1 MARIVLISPYLK
13 GGQNAAKLAQR
24 TRYVATRP
32 GVELLADER
41 STLPATKKQQNF
53 ITRLLKSFPSC
64 WELIEY
70 EEYLDHPTQ
79 GSASAFIQQ
88 VREDYMEA
96 LDQKEN
102 FIDYISHRP
111 GVQKDGE
118 HGLWDAHGKV
128 QNLAWAVREVAE
140 HPGNTDLVS
149 LLRAQGERPVRSGRE
164 FRTPNDPSVTVRG
177 NKWFDHSK
185 REGGY
190 AVSFV
195 QRYYRLPYQE
205 AVLLLLGRKN
215 GKSYEQA
222 KPAKEAPKPFALP
235 EPYGTMRRM
244 YAYLMRQR
252 HIDREVIS
260 YFVHEKLLYED
271 KHHNCVF
278 VGLDGSGEAKHAHI
292 RSTNSEGR
300 VFRMNIEGSASEH
313 CFHKDGTD
321 KSLYVFEAP
330 IDLLSHITLYPY
342 GWQEHSYVAC
352 CGTSIQPVLERLR
365 QNPKLDT
372 VYLCLDNDDAGNDAC
387 DRMTDTLEDMGL
399 EVERLCPVCKDW
411 NDDLRAK
418 FEKKE
423 SQP

>member
-1 MARIVLISPYLK
+1 M
-13 GGQNAAKLAQR
+13 
-24 TRYVATRP
+24 P
-32 GVELLADER
+32 GVKIGVAMEKGKLTAAGMDTVEFMISTNKGEGMKPMSKIASGGELSRIMLALKNVIAEKDDIHTLIFDE
-41 STLPATKKQQNF
+41 
-53 ITRLLKSFPSC
+53 
-64 WELIEY
+64 
-70 EEYLDHPTQ
+70 
-79 GSASAFIQQ
+79 
-88 VREDYMEA
+88 
-96 LDQKEN
+96 
-102 FIDYISHRP
+102 IDT
-111 GVQKDGE
+111 G
-118 HGLWDAHGKV
+118 
-128 QNLAWAVREVAE
+128 
-140 HPGNTDLVS
+140 
-149 LLRAQGERPVRSGRE
+149 
-164 FRTPNDPSVTVRG
+164 VTVRG

-300 VFRMNIEGSASEH
+300 VFRMNIESSASEH

-372 VYLCLDNDDAGNDAC
+372 VYLCLDNDDAGNDAS
-387 DRMTDTLEDMGL
+387 DRMMDTLEDMGL
-399 EVERLCPVCKDW
+399 EVQRLCPVRKDW
-411 NDDLRAK
+411 NDDLCAK
-418 FEKKE
+418 FERKE
-423 SQP
+423 NQP

>member
-1 MARIVLISPYLK
+1 MR
-13 GGQNAAKLAQR
+13 AQ
-24 TRYVATRP
+24 
-32 GVELLADER
+32 
-41 STLPATKKQQNF
+41 
-53 ITRLLKSFPSC
+53 
-64 WELIEY
+64 
-70 EEYLDHPTQ
+70 
-79 GSASAFIQQ
+79 
-88 VREDYMEA
+88 
-96 LDQKEN
+96 
-102 FIDYISHRP
+102 
-111 GVQKDGE
+111 
-118 HGLWDAHGKV
+118 
-128 QNLAWAVREVAE
+128 
-140 HPGNTDLVS
+140 NTDLVS

-164 FRTPNDPSVTVRG
+164 FRTPNDPSITVRG

-190 AVSFV
+190 AVSFA

-260 YFVHEKLLYED
+260 YFAHEKLLYED

-278 VGLDGSGEAKHAHI
+278 VGLDDHGEAKHAHI

-300 VFRMNIEGSASEH
+300 VFRMNIESSASEH

-399 EVERLCPVCKDW
+399 EVQRLCPVRKDW
-411 NDDLRAK
+411 NDDLCAK
-418 FEKKE
+418 FERKE
-423 SQP
+423 N

>member
-13 GGQNAAKLAQR
+13 GGQNAAKLAHR
-24 TRYVATRP
+24 IRYVATRP
-32 GVELLADER
+32 GVELLADEC

-53 ITRLLKSFPSC
+53 ITRLLGAFPSC

-70 EEYLDHPTQ
+70 EEYLEHPTQ

-88 VREDYMEA
+88 VQENYMEA

-102 FIDYISHRP
+102 YIDYISHRP

-128 QNLAWAVREVAE
+128 QNLARAVREVAE

-164 FRTPNDPSVTVRG
+164 FRTPNDPSITVRG

-215 GKSYEQA
+215 GKSYAQA

-278 VGLDGSGEAKHAHI
+278 VGLDDHGEAKHAHI

-313 CFHKDGTD
+313 CFHKNGTD

-342 GWQEHSYVAC
+342 GWQEHSYAAC

-399 EVERLCPVCKDW
+399 EVERLCPVRKDW

-423 SQP
+423 NLP

>member
-13 GGQNAAKLAQR
+13 GGQNAAKLAHR
-24 TRYVATRP
+24 IRYVATRP
-32 GVELLADER
+32 GVELLADEC

-53 ITRLLKSFPSC
+53 ITRLLGAFPSC

-70 EEYLDHPTQ
+70 EEYLEHPTQ

-88 VREDYMEA
+88 VQENYMEA

-102 FIDYISHRP
+102 YIDYISHRP

-128 QNLAWAVREVAE
+128 QNLARAVREVAE

-300 VFRMNIEGSASEH
+300 VFRMNIESSASEH

-399 EVERLCPVCKDW
+399 EVERLCPVRKDW
-411 NDDLRAK
+411 NDDLCAK
-418 FEKKE
+418 FERKE
-423 SQP
+423 N

>member
-13 GGQNAAKLAQR
+13 GGQNAAKLAHR
-24 TRYVATRP
+24 IRYVATRP
-32 GVELLADER
+32 GVELLADEC

-53 ITRLLKSFPSC
+53 ITRLLGAFPSC

-70 EEYLDHPTQ
+70 EEYLEHPTQ

-88 VREDYMEA
+88 VQENYMEA

-102 FIDYISHRP
+102 YIDYISHRP

-128 QNLAWAVREVAE
+128 QNLARAVREVAE

-164 FRTPNDPSVTVRG
+164 FRTPNDPSITVRG

-222 KPAKEAPKPFALP
+222 KSAKEAPKPFTLP

-278 VGLDGSGEAKHAHI
+278 VGPDGSGEAKHAHI

-300 VFRMNIEGSASEH
+300 VFRMNIESSASEH
-313 CFHKDGTD
+313 CFHKNGTD

-372 VYLCLDNDDAGNDAC
+372 VYLCLDNDDAGNDAS

-399 EVERLCPVCKDW
+399 EVQRLCPVCKDW

-418 FEKKE
+418 FERKE
-423 SQP
+423 NLP

>member
-13 GGQNAAKLAQR
+13 GGQNAAKLAHR
-24 TRYVATRP
+24 IRYVATRP
-32 GVELLADER
+32 GVELLADEC

-53 ITRLLKSFPSC
+53 ITRLLGAFPSC

-70 EEYLDHPTQ
+70 EEYLEHPTQ

-88 VREDYMEA
+88 VQENYMEA

-102 FIDYISHRP
+102 YIDYISHRP

-128 QNLAWAVREVAE
+128 QNLARAVREVAE

-164 FRTPNDPSVTVRG
+164 FRTPNDPSITVRG

-300 VFRMNIEGSASEH
+300 VFRMNIESSASEH

-372 VYLCLDNDDAGNDAC
+372 VYLCLDNDDAGNDAS
-387 DRMTDTLEDMGL
+387 DRMMDTLEDMGL
-399 EVERLCPVCKDW
+399 EVQRLCPVRKDW
-411 NDDLRAK
+411 NDDLCAK
-418 FEKKE
+418 FERKE
-423 SQP
+423 N

>member
-41 STLPATKKQQNF
+41 STLPATKKQQDF
-53 ITRLLKSFPSC
+53 IARLLKSFPSC

-79 GSASAFIQQ
+79 GNASAFIQQ

-118 HGLWDAHGKV
+118 HGLWDANGKV
-128 QNLAWAVREVAE
+128 KNLAQAVREVAE

-252 HIDREVIS
+252 HIDRDVIS

-300 VFRMNIEGSASEH
+300 VFRVNIESSASEH
-313 CFHKDGTD
+313 CFHKDSTD

-399 EVERLCPVCKDW
+399 EVERLCPVRKDW

>member
-1 MARIVLISPYLK
+1 MSQFIYFTPEEKAR
-13 GGQNAAKLAQR
+13 AQ
-24 TRYVATRP
+24 
-32 GVELLADER
+32 
-41 STLPATKKQQNF
+41 
-53 ITRLLKSFPSC
+53 
-64 WELIEY
+64 
-70 EEYLDHPTQ
+70 
-79 GSASAFIQQ
+79 
-88 VREDYMEA
+88 
-96 LDQKEN
+96 
-102 FIDYISHRP
+102 
-111 GVQKDGE
+111 
-118 HGLWDAHGKV
+118 
-128 QNLAWAVREVAE
+128 
-140 HPGNTDLVS
+140 NTDLVS

-164 FRTPNDPSVTVRG
+164 FRTPNDPSITVRG
-177 NKWFDHSK
+177 NKWFDHSA
-185 REGGY
+185 RVGGY

-195 QRYYRLPYQE
+195 QRYYRLPYPE

-215 GKSYEQA
+215 GKSHEQA
-222 KPAKEAPKPFALP
+222 KPTKEAPKSFALP

-271 KHHNCVF
+271 RHHNCVF
-278 VGLDGSGEAKHAHI
+278 VGLDDSGEAKHAHI

-300 VFRMNIEGSASEH
+300 VFRVNIESSASEH

-365 QNPKLDT
+365 QNPKLDM

-387 DRMTDTLEDMGL
+387 ERMTDTLEDMGL
-399 EVERLCPVCKDW
+399 DVERLCPVRKTGMTISALNSRGRRKTRERKCMAPDFAW
-411 NDDLRAK
+411 RWTAGIFACGVFPLQELFSQQLQEQNCRRRSARHSPVGNAQGDPHDLSCGSVPSPPLAQGRGTAYGAGHHPRQHGRQK
-418 FEKKE
+418 AQ
-423 SQP
+423 S

>member
-1 MARIVLISPYLK
+1 MSKFIYFTPEEKAR
-13 GGQNAAKLAQR
+13 AQ
-24 TRYVATRP
+24 
-32 GVELLADER
+32 
-41 STLPATKKQQNF
+41 
-53 ITRLLKSFPSC
+53 
-64 WELIEY
+64 
-70 EEYLDHPTQ
+70 
-79 GSASAFIQQ
+79 
-88 VREDYMEA
+88 
-96 LDQKEN
+96 
-102 FIDYISHRP
+102 
-111 GVQKDGE
+111 
-118 HGLWDAHGKV
+118 
-128 QNLAWAVREVAE
+128 
-140 HPGNTDLVS
+140 NTDLVS

-164 FRTPNDPSVTVRG
+164 FRTPNDPSITVRG
-177 NKWFDHSK
+177 NKWFDHSA
-185 REGGY
+185 RVGGY

-292 RSTNSEGR
+292 RSTNSEGQ

-313 CFHKDGTD
+313 CFHKGGTD

-365 QNPKLDT
+365 QNPKLDM

-399 EVERLCPVCKDW
+399 DVERLRPVRKDW
-411 NDDLRAK
+411 NDDLCAK

-423 SQP
+423 KDA